1 MSNYTHRVLTLFAH
15 TLKTLFG
22 QIYEKIVV
30 NKNTLER
37 IRQLCA
43 SRSGPIIFCPTHR
56 SYMDFLLVS
65 IVLFF
70 YQMEVPMI
78 CAGED
83 LMMIAG
89 VSHIL
94 RMSGAFFMRRTF
106 RGDPLYKAIFTEY
119 VTQLCQDK
127 VIIEFFLEGTRAR
140 SNKMLSPKFGIMNIT
155 HLKLKLNIHYRIFI
169 KLKTT

>member
-1 MSNYTHRVLTLFAH
+1 MSNYNHKVLTVFAH
-15 TLKTLFG
+15 TLKSIFG

-37 IRQLCA
+37 IRHLCA
-43 SRSGPIIFCPTHR
+43 TRKGPIIFCPTHR

-89 VSHIL
+89 VSHVL

-119 VTQLCQDK
+119 VT
-127 VIIEFFLEGTRAR
+127 
-140 SNKMLSPKFGIMNIT
+140 
-155 HLKLKLNIHYRIFI
+155 
-169 KLKTT
+169 